1 MFRNRLK
8 TVKSNRSGMD
18 TIFVMTVF
26 LLFVCCLLATV
37 LAFTKAYKHF
47 GSSIEQR
54 FDTATA
60 QTLVLRKLMSYD
72 CRAVDSGEYDGI
84 EFFSFAD
91 EFDGEEYTT
100 YIYAYGGQLREL
112 FLESGRTFA
121 PDDGNILL
129 PADSFSASIDGD
141 TAVFT
146 IEYNG
151 SVNTTHYYL
160 RSGKAV
166 AV

>member
-54 FDTATA
+54 FDTAN
-60 QTLVLRKLMSYD
+60 
-72 CRAVDSGEYDGI
+72 G
-84 EFFSFAD
+84 
-91 EFDGEEYTT
+91 
-100 YIYAYGGQLREL
+100 
-112 FLESGRTFA
+112 LET
-121 PDDGNILL
+121 
-129 PADSFSASIDGD
+129 
-141 TAVFT
+141 
-146 IEYNG
+146 
-151 SVNTTHYYL
+151 
-160 RSGKAV
+160 
-166 AV
+166 

>member
-37 LAFTKAYKHF
+37 LAFTKVYKHF

-100 YIYAYGGQLREL
+100 YIYAYGGQLRDL
-112 FLESGRTFA
+112 FT
-121 PDDGNILL
+121 
-129 PADSFSASIDGD
+129 
-141 TAVFT
+141 
-146 IEYNG
+146 
-151 SVNTTHYYL
+151 
-160 RSGKAV
+160 
-166 AV
+166 

>member
-1 MFRNRLK
+1 MFTNRLK
-8 TVKSNRSGMD
+8 TVKSNKSGMD
-18 TIFVMTVF
+18 TIFVLTVF
-26 LLFVCCLLATV
+26 VLFVCCLLTTV
-37 LAFTKAYKHF
+37 LAFTKVYKHL
-47 GSSIEQR
+47 GNSIEQR

-72 CRAVDSGEYDGI
+72 CRAVEAGEDDGI
-84 EFFSFAD
+84 QYFSFSD

-112 FLESGRTFA
+112 FMESKREFD
-121 PDDGNILL
+121 PDDGDTLF
-129 PADSFSASIDGD
+129 PADSFSALIDGD

-151 SVNTTHYYL
+151 SSNTTHYYL
-160 RSGKAV
+160 RSGKEGAL
-166 AV
+166 